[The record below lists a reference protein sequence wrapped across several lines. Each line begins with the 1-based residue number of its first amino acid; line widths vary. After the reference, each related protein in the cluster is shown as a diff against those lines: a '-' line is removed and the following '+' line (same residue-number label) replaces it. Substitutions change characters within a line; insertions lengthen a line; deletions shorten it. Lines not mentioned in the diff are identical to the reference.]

1 MNKFIFILSEGFKNV
16 WRHRSS
22 ALSSIFSIY
31 LTLIV
36 SGSLL
41 IVSQNTN
48 KLVEY
53 LRDKYKIEV
62 FFKNDVSEKRVDELA
77 QDFKSLN
84 GVSSITIISKKD
96 AEKIFKSQFGDDILN
111 ILGYNPLPASCVIN
125 LKKDWPTKIDIKPII
140 SNLQKYSEV
149 DEVNHQGK
157 LISRIENYYERFLK
171 VMVGIV
177 SIAIIIAVFI
187 ITNTVRLTILSKK
200 ELIKSLQLIGA
211 TKWFVKG
218 PFIIEGF
225 VHGILAAVLS
235 LYTIIGV
242 LNFSKYFVYDL
253 TRFDIY
259 FDQVFLFQVLLSL
272 SLLVG
277 FIGSNRAISR
287 FLR

>member
-177 SIAIIIAVFI
+177 SLAIIIAVFI

-259 FDQVFLFQVLLSL
+259 YDQVFLFQVLLSL

>member
-16 WRHRSS
+16 WRHKSS

-62 FFKNDVSEKRVDELA
+62 FFKNDVSGERVAEIA
-77 QDFKSLN
+77 QEFKSFN

-111 ILGYNPLPASCVIN
+111 ILGYNPLPVSCVIN

-140 SNLQKYSEV
+140 SNLQKYREV

-177 SIAIIIAVFI
+177 SVAIIIAVFI

-259 FDQVFLFQVLLSL
+259 YDQVFLFQVLLSL

>member
-125 LKKDWPTKIDIKPII
+125 LKKDWPAKIDIKPII

-259 FDQVFLFQVLLSL
+259 YDQVFLFQVLLSL

>member
-259 FDQVFLFQVLLSL
+259 YDQVFLFQVLLSL

>member
-125 LKKDWPTKIDIKPII
+125 LKKDWPAKIDIKPII

-157 LISRIENYYERFLK
+157 LISRIENYYEKFLK

-259 FDQVFLFQVLLSL
+259 YDQVFLFQVLLSL

>member
-157 LISRIENYYERFLK
+157 LVSRIENYYERFLK

-259 FDQVFLFQVLLSL
+259 YDQVFLFQVLLSL